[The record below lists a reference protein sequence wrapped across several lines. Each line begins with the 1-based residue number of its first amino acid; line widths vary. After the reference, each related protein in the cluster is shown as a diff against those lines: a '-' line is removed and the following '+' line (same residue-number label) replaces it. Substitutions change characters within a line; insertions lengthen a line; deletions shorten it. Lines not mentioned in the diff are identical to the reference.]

1 MKKIDAFLNKMTMY
15 RAVLYALL
23 LFLASALGLSFF
35 KLLSFGPLDLVVSAA
50 FIMAVCIFSNAV
62 FAWAFKAP
70 SNIESV
76 YITALIMALIISP
89 PKAFNNFLFL
99 AVASVVAMASKYIF
113 AVGKKHFL
121 NPAAVAV
128 AIVGLVANQSASW
141 WVANLYMLPFVVI
154 GGLLVV
160 RKIKRFDLVLS
171 FFAVTLLTST
181 IFTLI
186 SGRNMLSF
194 LQSALVYSPMLFFAF
209 IMLTEPMTLPPS
221 RKLRI
226 VCGAIVGLLFV
237 PQIHIGPLYFSPELA
252 LIVGNLFAYLVSPDE
267 KLILKLDKIIRHT
280 PDTYDFVFTPDK
292 KMDFKPGQYMELT
305 LEHPRQ
311 DSRGIRRYLTIASS
325 PTEKDFRLGV
335 KFYDK
340 PSSFKRTLI
349 QMKQNQEIVASQLA
363 GDFILPKDINKKL
376 VFIAGGIGITPFRSM
391 IKYMLDKKEKREVT
405 LFYANWKQND
415 IAYMDIFDEAKK
427 KLGIKTVYSIAET
440 PSVLPEGRICR
451 GLLCEKDIVEE
462 VPDYMERLF
471 YISGPHSMVTAFE
484 GYLKKVGVKK
494 SSIITDYFPGFA

>member
-1 MKKIDAFLNKMTMY
+1 MTMY
-15 RAVLYALL
+15 RAVLYCLL
-23 LFLASALGLSFF
+23 LLIAAALVLSSF
-35 KLLSFGPLDLVVSAA
+35 KLLAFSPLDLMVCAS
-50 FIMAVCIFSNAV
+50 FITAVCVFSNAV

-70 SNIESV
+70 SNMDSV
-76 YITALIMALIISP
+76 YITALIMVLVVTP
-89 PKAFNNFLFL
+89 PKAFSNFLFL
-99 AVASVVAMASKYIF
+99 AMLSVVAMASKYIF

-128 AIVGLVANQSASW
+128 AIVGLVAGQSASW
-141 WVANLYMLPFVVI
+141 WVANLYMLPFVLI

-171 FFAVTLLTST
+171 FFAVTLLTSI

-186 SGRNMLSF
+186 SGRNILSF
-194 LQSALVYSPMLFFAF
+194 LQGALVYSPMLFFAF
-209 IMLTEPMTLPPS
+209 IMLTEPMTMPPN
-221 RKLRI
+221 RTLRI
-226 VCGAIVGLLFV
+226 ACGAIVGLLFV

-252 LIVGNLFAYLVSPDE
+252 LIAGNLFAYLVSPDE

-280 PDTYDFVFTPDK
+280 PDTFDFVFTSDK
-292 KMDFKPGQYMELT
+292 KMDFKPGQYMEIT

-325 PTEKDFRLGV
+325 PTEKEFRLGV

-349 QMKQNQEIVASQLA
+349 QMKKNQEIVASQLA
-363 GDFILPKDINKKL
+363 GDFTLPKDAGKKL

-391 IKYMLDKKEKREVT
+391 VKYMLDKKEKRDVT

-415 IAYMDIFDEAKK
+415 IAYMDIFDEAQKE
-427 KLGIKTVYSIAET
+427 LGIKTVYSIAET
-440 PSVLPEGRICR
+440 PVVLPQGRPCR
-451 GLLCEKDIVEE
+451 GLLCERDIVEE

-484 GYLKKVGVKK
+484 GYLKKAGVKK

>member
-1 MKKIDAFLNKMTMY
+1 MRKIDTFLNKMTMY
-15 RAVLYALL
+15 RAVLYCLL
-23 LFLASALGLSFF
+23 LLLAAALGFSFF
-35 KLLSFGPLDLVVSAA
+35 KLMPFGPLDLVVSAA
-50 FIMAVCIFSNAV
+50 FITAVCVFSNAI

-76 YITALIMALIISP
+76 YITALILILIVSP
-89 PKAFNNFLFL
+89 PKAFSNFLFL
-99 AVASVVAMASKYIF
+99 AMVSIVAMASKYIF

-128 AIVGLVANQSASW
+128 AVVGLVANQPASW
-141 WVANLYMLPFVVI
+141 WVANLYMLPFVLI

-160 RKIKRFDLVLS
+160 RKIKRFDLVFS
-171 FFAVTLLTST
+171 FFSMTLLISAL
-181 IFTLI
+181 FTLI
-186 SGRNMLSF
+186 NGRDLLSF
-194 LQSALVYSPMLFFAF
+194 LQGALVYSPMFFFAF
-209 IMLTEPMTLPPS
+209 IMLTEPMTLPPN
-221 RKLRI
+221 RILRI

-237 PQIHIGPLYFSPELA
+237 PQIHIGSLHFSPELA
-252 LIVGNLFAYLVSPDE
+252 LIAGNVFAYLVSPDE

-305 LEHPRQ
+305 LEHPNQ

-335 KFYDK
+335 KFYSK
-340 PSSFKRTLI
+340 PSSFKKTLI
-349 QMKQNQEIVASQLA
+349 KMKQNQEIVASQLA
-363 GDFILPKDINKKL
+363 GDFILPKDKNKKL
-376 VFIAGGIGITPFRSM
+376 VFIGGGIGITPFRSM
-391 IKYMLDKKEKREVT
+391 IKYLLDKKEKRDVT

-415 IAYMDIFDEAKK
+415 IAYMDIFDEAQKQ
-427 KLGIKTVYSIAET
+427 LGIKTVYSIAET
-440 PSVLPEGRICR
+440 PSISPEGRNCR
-451 GLLCEKDIVEE
+451 GLLCERDIAEE
-462 VPDYMERLF
+462 VPDYMERIF

-484 GYLKKVGVKK
+484 GYLKKLGVNK

>member
-1 MKKIDAFLNKMTMY
+1 MRKIDAFLNKMTMY
-15 RAVLYALL
+15 RAVLYCLL
-23 LFLASALGLSFF
+23 LLLAAALCLSFF
-35 KLLSFGPLDLVVSAA
+35 KLLPFGPLDLVVSAA
-50 FIMAVCIFSNAV
+50 FITAVCVFSNAV

-76 YITALIMALIISP
+76 YITALIMVLIISP
-89 PKAFNNFLFL
+89 PKAFSNFLFL
-99 AVASVVAMASKYIF
+99 AMVSVVAMASKYIF

-128 AIVGLVANQSASW
+128 ALVGLVADQPASW

-186 SGRNMLSF
+186 SGRNLLSF
-194 LQSALVYSPMLFFAF
+194 LQGALVYSPMFFFAF
-209 IMLTEPMTLPPS
+209 IMLTEPMTLPPN
-221 RKLRI
+221 RILRI

-252 LIVGNLFAYLVSPDE
+252 LIAGNVFAYLVSPDE

-292 KMDFKPGQYMELT
+292 KMDFKPGQYMEIT

-325 PTEKDFRLGV
+325 PTEKEFRLGV

-340 PSSFKRTLI
+340 PSSFKRNMI
-349 QMKQNQEIVASQLA
+349 HMKPGQEIVASQLA
-363 GDFILPKDINKKL
+363 GDFTLPKDINKKL

-427 KLGIKTVYSIAET
+427 QLGIKTVYSIAEP
-440 PSVLPEGRICR
+440 PSVLPEGRVCR

-484 GYLKKVGVKK
+484 GYLKKIGVKK